1 MSCREVGVS
10 ATKQSQGGAVLAVS
24 LIFTLIL
31 TVIAVSSI
39 QVATMQE
46 RMAGNSRDA
55 SLAFQAAE
63 AGLREG
69 EAQLAGVNLPS
80 FSGANGFYISCS
92 NPNDSR
98 TVCQE
103 PDWQNESA
111 TGWAVLDDD
120 TIANVARQPE
130 YIIERMTNVVVG
142 TRTRDFGQTV
152 RTLDFYRVTAR
163 GYGSSG
169 RTVVVLSTT
178 FMRGS
183 N

>member
-1 MSCREVGVS
+1 M
-10 ATKQSQGGAVLAVS
+10 
-24 LIFTLIL
+24 
-31 TVIAVSSI
+31 
-39 QVATMQE
+39 
-46 RMAGNSRDA
+46 
-55 SLAFQAAE
+55 
-63 AGLREG
+63 
-69 EAQLAGVNLPS
+69 
-80 FSGANGFYISCS
+80 
-92 NPNDSR
+92 
-98 TVCQE
+98 CQE